1 MFSGVQ
7 ISLSQLRVRTPHKF
21 RDTSCFPCH
30 CRAAQQLSR
39 MPCFQV
45 HAHTN
50 FNIKSTLNDA
60 SVCNIFWLS
69 LPSMSCSRLYLHQT
83 LLLLLLLP
91 LVLYLLPLASAG
103 HVLKVV
109 GQSDDNS
116 IARAPQFLGL
126 WNYTVAKVATLFSPQ
141 PTGAVACL

>member
-1 MFSGVQ
+1 M
-7 ISLSQLRVRTPHKF
+7 T
-21 RDTSCFPCH
+21 
-30 CRAAQQLSR
+30 
-39 MPCFQV
+39 
-45 HAHTN
+45 
-50 FNIKSTLNDA
+50 
-60 SVCNIFWLS
+60 
-69 LPSMSCSRLYLHQT
+69 CSRLHLHQT

-91 LVLYLLPLASAG
+91 LVLCLLPLASAG

-141 PTGAVACL
+141 PKGAVACL